1 MEELKIIKKIQAW
14 EKALF
19 WELYEKYVDEI
30 YKFVYL
36 KTTNV
41 EISQDLVSETFFS
54 ALQNIWNF
62 DTDKDS
68 ANFRAWLYKIA
79 YNKVINFYKIKD
91 RETEISDILDLP
103 CEENFSCDIDNKD
116 TLKNILC
123 YLNTLTKKERDVII
137 YRIWYDLSFSEISE
151 ILGLSLDNCKKIS
164 SRTLKKI
171 SANFLSFLFIFLIF

>member
-62 DTDKDS
+62 DTDKG
-68 ANFRAWLYKIA
+68 
-79 YNKVINFYKIKD
+79 
-91 RETEISDILDLP
+91 
-103 CEENFSCDIDNKD
+103 
-116 TLKNILC
+116 

>member
-1 MEELKIIKKIQAW
+1 VNIYLGNLSYRTTEAELKEAFAQFGEVRRAKI
-14 EKALF
+14 
-19 WELYEKYVDEI
+19 V
-30 YKFVYL
+30 
-36 KTTNV
+36 
-41 EISQDLVSETFFS
+41 
-54 ALQNIWNF
+54 
-62 DTDKDS
+62 
-68 ANFRAWLYKIA
+68 
-79 YNKVINFYKIKD
+79 KD

>member
-1 MEELKIIKKIQAW
+1 
-14 EKALF
+14 
-19 WELYEKYVDEI
+19 
-30 YKFVYL
+30 
-36 KTTNV
+36 
-41 EISQDLVSETFFS
+41 
-54 ALQNIWNF
+54 
-62 DTDKDS
+62 
-68 ANFRAWLYKIA
+68 
-79 YNKVINFYKIKD
+79 
-91 RETEISDILDLP
+91 LP